1 MSRVIIVSNRLPVV
15 IPADPKAALKGSSG
29 GLGTSMKSV
38 HEAGDSLWIG
48 WSGLAGTDLP
58 SEQREQLASLR
69 YITVQIS
76 AEEIEEYYDGISNNL
91 IWPLFHYLIH
101 QLPYDGQ
108 GWQTYRTIN
117 QRFANAVAA
126 HYRPGDLI
134 WIHDYHLSL
143 VPGML
148 RELIPAAKIGFF
160 LHIPFPSSEVF
171 RAFPWREEMLQGL
184 LGADLVGFHTFDYS
198 RHFASSLVRILG
210 AEPEV
215 DRVAHD
221 GRTVHFGAFPIS
233 IDVSDFATRAASNDV
248 RQMVQQMRGQQAERF
263 LGLGVDRLDYTK
275 GIPRRLLA
283 VERFFDKYP
292 EFRGQFR
299 FLQIAVPTRETS
311 TTYMEF
317 RSFVNELVGRINSKH
332 GALNGAPVHLLYR
345 SVDATE
351 LSALYLAADV
361 MMVTPLRDGMNL
373 VAKEFVASRID
384 GAGVLM
390 LSEFAGAA
398 AELGEAVLVN
408 PYDIESVADRIR
420 DCLKMEEAERRGRM
434 SLLAHRVKQTDNRFW
449 ARSFLARL
457 EALSHERRV
466 PFSTPESIWAEL
478 QGTACGKPLFFLDY
492 DGTLVSIK
500 DRPAMAAPDPDLVDL
515 VRLLS
520 EKHPDRLWIVSG
532 RHRADLDEWFSEA
545 GVSIIAE
552 HGLWIRHQG
561 IWNQTAEVD
570 ASWTDKL
577 RPILASF
584 AERTPGSG
592 IEEKSASI
600 AWHYRMAD
608 PELGPAQA
616 KELRLHLLESFSN
629 LPVQILNGKMCVEVR
644 VQGVN
649 KGNTARQ
656 VIERFAHNCLIAAG
670 DDQTDEDLFKSLPT
684 DAITIKIGNGMTHA
698 NFRMRSPAQLRTL
711 LRFFV

>member
-15 IPADPKAALKGSSG
+15 IPADAAKPLLGSAG

-38 HEAGDSLWIG
+38 HEDGNSLWIG
-48 WSGLAGTDLP
+48 WSGLADVDLP
-58 SEQREQLASLR
+58 EERQEALARMR
-69 YITVQIS
+69 YSTVQIS
-76 AEEIEEYYDGISNNL
+76 SEEIRDYYDGISNSL
-91 IWPLFHYLIH
+91 IWPLFHYLIQ

-108 GWQTYRTIN
+108 GWQTYRNIN
-117 QRFANAVAA
+117 QRFADATVAQ
-126 HYRPGDLI
+126 YQPGDLI
-134 WIHDYHLSL
+134 WIHDYHLTL
-143 VPGML
+143 VPGMI
-148 RELIPAAKIGFF
+148 REVIPDAQIGFF

-215 DRVAHD
+215 DRVVHE

-233 IDVSDFATRAASNDV
+233 IDVTDFETRAASPAV
-248 RQMVQQMRGQQAERF
+248 QEMVQKMRNQQTERF

-311 TTYMEF
+311 AAYADF

-332 GALNGAPVHLLYR
+332 GALNAAPVHLLYR
-345 SVDATE
+345 SVDAIE
-351 LSALYLAADV
+351 LSALYLAADL

-384 GAGVLM
+384 GLGMLM

-420 DCLKMEEAERRGRM
+420 DCLHMEDVERRGRM
-434 SLLAHRVKQTDNRFW
+434 SLLARRIKQTDNKFW
-449 ARSFLARL
+449 SKSFLSRL
-457 EALSHERRV
+457 ESISQERRV
-466 PFSTPESIWAEL
+466 PFCSPESIQVQL
-478 QGTACGKPLFFLDY
+478 TRTDFKQPMFLLDY
-492 DGTLVSIK
+492 DGTLVGIR
-500 DRPAMAAPDPDLVDL
+500 DRPAMAVPDSELVDL
-515 VRLLS
+515 IHQLS
-520 EKHPDRLWIVSG
+520 EKHANRLWIVSG
-532 RHRADLDEWFSEA
+532 RHRADLDAWFPNA
-545 GVSIIAE
+545 IVNMIAE

-561 IWNQTAEVD
+561 TWSKTVEVD
-570 ASWTDKL
+570 ASWTEKL

-584 AERTPGSG
+584 AERTPGSQ

-629 LPVQILNGKMCVEVR
+629 LPVQILNGKMCVEIR

-649 KGNTARQ
+649 KGITARQ
-656 VIERFAHNCLIAAG
+656 IMDRFPHDLLIAAG
-670 DDQTDEDLFKSLPT
+670 DDQTDEDLFKTLPPN
-684 DAITIKIGNGMTHA
+684 ALTIKIGNGMTTA
-698 NFRMRSPAQLRTL
+698 NFRLRSPAQMRTL
-711 LRFFV
+711 LRTFV

>member
-1 MSRVIIVSNRLPVV
+1 MSRVIIVSNRLPVA
-15 IPADPKAALKGSSG
+15 IPTDPTLPLTGSAG
-29 GLGTSMKSV
+29 GLGTSMKGV
-38 HEAGDSLWIG
+38 HETGDSLWIG
-48 WSGLAGTDLP
+48 WSGLADVDLSKDRQEELTDL
-58 SEQREQLASLR
+58 R
-69 YITVQIS
+69 YATVPIS
-76 AEEIEEYYDGISNNL
+76 AEEIREYYDGISNSL

-108 GWQTYRTIN
+108 GWQTYRKIN
-117 QRFANAVAA
+117 QRFANTIAA
-126 HYRPGDLI
+126 HYQSGNAV
-134 WIHDYHLSL
+134 WIHDYHLTL

-148 RELIPAAKIGFF
+148 RELIPDAQIGFF

-215 DRVAHD
+215 DRVVHE

-233 IDVSDFATRAASNDV
+233 IDVTGFAKRAASTSV
-248 RQMVQQMRGQQAERF
+248 QEMVQKMRSQQTERF
-263 LGLGVDRLDYTK
+263 LGLGIDRLDYTK

-292 EFRGQFR
+292 DYRGQFR

-311 TTYMEF
+311 AAYADF

-332 GALNGAPVHLLYR
+332 GALNAAPVHLLYR

-351 LSALYLAADV
+351 LSALYLAADL

-384 GAGVLM
+384 GMGVLM

-398 AELGEAVLVN
+398 AELGEAILVN

-420 DCLKMEEAERRGRM
+420 DCLQMDEVERRGRM
-434 SLLAHRVKQTDNRFW
+434 SLLARRIKQTDNRFW
-449 ARSFLARL
+449 SRSFLSRL
-457 EALSHERRV
+457 ESIAQEPRV
-466 PFSTPESIWAEL
+466 PFCSPESI
-478 QGTACGKPLFFLDY
+478 QGQIAKRESRKPMFLLDY
-492 DGTLVSIK
+492 DGTLIGIK
-500 DRPAMAAPDPDLVDL
+500 DRPAMAAPDVDLVDL
-515 VRLLS
+515 IRQLS
-520 EKHPDRLWIVSG
+520 ERHADRFWIVSG
-532 RHRADLDEWFSEA
+532 RHRADLGEWFPDA
-545 GVSIIAE
+545 RVNMIAE
-552 HGLWIRHQG
+552 HGLWVRHRG
-561 IWNQTAEVD
+561 TWSKTVEVD
-570 ASWTDKL
+570 ASWTEKL

-584 AERTPGSG
+584 AERTPGSQ

-629 LPVQILNGKMCVEVR
+629 LPVQILNGKMCVEIR

-649 KGNTARQ
+649 KGITARQ
-656 VIERFAHNCLIAAG
+656 IMDRFPHDCLIAAG
-670 DDQTDEDLFKSLPT
+670 DDQTDEDLFKTLPA
-684 DAITIKIGNGMTHA
+684 DAVTIKIGNGMTGA
-698 NFRMRSPAQLRTL
+698 NFRMRTPAHLRTL